1 MKAYYLVRNGA
12 ADKAFELR
20 DLPDLKPKAG
30 EVLIHSEAFGLNFAD
45 VMARMGLYQDAP
57 PIPAVLGY
65 ENVGRIAAVGD
76 GVNTLKVGQR
86 VVALTRFGGYA
97 QAAIADAR
105 ATMPIPENMDAGIAT
120 ALATQYATAWYAA
133 EEAVRIHEGDNI
145 LIHAA
150 AGGVGIALIQLAKRR
165 GATIFGTAGSDEK
178 LEFLKKQG
186 VDYPINYRK
195 VDFAQEVK
203 RLGFDKKLDVVF
215 DPIGGESVKKGFK
228 LLNAGG
234 RLVGYGASSMTEA
247 KGNPF
252 KMLGVAK
259 GFGIWSPIEFLTSS
273 KSFLGINMLR
283 IADNRPE
290 ILARCIKHVVDMTVS
305 GELKPVVGKT
315 FPHTELAAAHEYLA
329 SRQSVGKVA
338 VLW

>member
-20 DLPDLKPKAG
+20 GLPDLKPKAG
-30 EVLIHSEAFGLNFAD
+30 EVLILSEAFGLNFAD

-57 PIPAVLGY
+57 PLPAVLGY
-65 ENVGRIAAVGD
+65 ENVGRISAVGE
-76 GVNTLKVGQR
+76 GVATLKVGQR

-105 ATMPIPENMDAGIAT
+105 ATMPIPEDMDAGVAT

-133 EEAVRIHEGDNI
+133 EEVVRLHEGDRV

-150 AGGVGIALIQLAKRR
+150 AGGVGVALTQMAKRH
-165 GATIFGTAGSDEK
+165 GAIVLGTAGSDEK
-178 LEFLKKQG
+178 LKFLKEQG

-195 VDFAQEVK
+195 VDFAKEIT
-203 RLGFDKKLDVVF
+203 RLGFDKKLDVVY
-215 DPIGGESVKKGFK
+215 DPIGGSSFKKGFK

-247 KGNPF
+247 KGNIF
-252 KMLGVAK
+252 KTIGVAT
-259 GFGIWSPIEFLTSS
+259 GFGFWSPIELLTSS
-273 KSFLGINMLR
+273 KSMLGINMLR
-283 IADNRPE
+283 IADNNPE
-290 ILARCIKHVVDMTVS
+290 ILGRCIKKVVELTES

-315 FPHTELAAAHEYLA
+315 FQHHQLAEAHEYLA
-329 SRQSVGKVA
+329 SRQSIGKVV

>member
-1 MKAYYLVRNGA
+1 MKAYYLVRHGA

-20 DLPDLKPKAG
+20 DLPELTPKVG
-30 EVLIHSEAFGLNFAD
+30 EVLIQSEAFGLNFAD

-57 PIPAVLGY
+57 PLPAVLGY
-65 ENVGRIAAVGD
+65 ETVGRITALGA
-76 GVNTLKVGQR
+76 GVTHLQVGQR

-105 ATMPIPENMDAGIAT
+105 AAMPIPEDMDAAVAT

-133 EEAVRIHEGDNI
+133 EEAVRIHEGDHV

-150 AGGVGIALIQLAKRR
+150 AGGVGVALTQIAKRR
-165 GATIFGTAGSDEK
+165 GAILFGTAGSDEK
-178 LEFLKKQG
+178 LKFLKEQG

-195 VDFAQEVK
+195 VDFAQEIK
-203 RLGFDKKLDVVF
+203 RLGFDKKLDVVY
-215 DPIGGESVKKGFK
+215 DPIGGNSFKKGFK

-234 RLVGYGASSMTEA
+234 RLVGYGASTMTEA

-259 GFGIWSPIEFLTSS
+259 GFGIWSPIELLTNS
-273 KSFLGINMLR
+273 KSLLGVNMLR
-283 IADNRPE
+283 IADNKPE
-290 ILARCIKHVVDMTVS
+290 ILGRCIKAVV
-305 GELKPVVGKT
+305 ELTEAGVLNPIVGKT
-315 FPHTELAAAHEYLA
+315 FPHTELAQAHEYLA